1 MSSKTLTRRD
11 FVKGTGGLLIGFSLA
26 DSAVLPRLLAE
37 TATASAESPSPAR
50 LDAWLRIEPDGMI
63 QVFTGKVEIGMGVKT
78 GLTQIVAEELD
89 VAPSRVALVM
99 GDTSMTADQGGVG
112 GSNSIMWGAKPL
124 RNVGASARS
133 LLLQLASPKLG
144 APVEQLEIHD
154 GVISVTGHPSKKIS
168 YGDLAG
174 GTDLNEALKVSGD
187 GFGLDVV
194 GAGKPKDPST
204 YKVVGKSLP
213 RVDIRPKVLGQFQYV
228 GDIKVPG
235 MVHARV
241 VRPPSVGANLVSAD
255 ENSVKGIPGYVK
267 TVVVG
272 NFVGVVAQTEWAALQ
287 AHKSLKA
294 TWSTPEPAFCVQ
306 TDLYKHMSSIAPK
319 VSKETVKKGDAALAL
334 SGAAKT
340 VKATY
345 EFPFQ
350 SHATMGPGCA
360 IADVHMDGLT
370 TVWSGAQK
378 PHALRAGLADMLGV
392 PVEKLRVIWM
402 EDAGSYGRA
411 GYEDTAADAVLL
423 SREIGKPVRVQWSRA
438 DMTMWG
444 PKAPAVSCEI
454 TAGLDAQERVTCLQ
468 FTSHAFSGAEI
479 LPQPNSAGNF
489 LAAQL
494 TGVANTK
501 TRDEFVEWGE
511 MAIGYEIENIY
522 ANAHIVPPF
531 VDKSSTLRTTH
542 LRDPEGPAATFAI
555 ESFVDELAAAANAD
569 PIEFRLRYIDDKR
582 VKDVLTQA
590 SKKFG
595 WDSRPSPKKN
605 SGDEEIATG
614 RGVAIGI
621 RGGTHVA
628 TMAEVAV
635 NRRTGAVRVKRFVC
649 AHDCGLIINPE
660 AVRGTVEANLVQSLS
675 RSLKEEVVF
684 DRGNVT
690 SADWR
695 TYPVARASNIPM
707 QVDVILIDHPEIPP
721 SGAGEPST
729 RPTAAAINNAIFD
742 AVGVRLRQA
751 PFTPARVKA
760 ALAAPDSA
768 SRA

>member
-1 MSSKTLTRRD
+1 MSANTLTRRD

-26 DSAVLPRLLAE
+26 DSAVLPCLLAE
-37 TATASAESPSPAR
+37 TAPSTGATPSPAR

-89 VAPSRVALVM
+89 VAPSRVAVVM
-99 GDTSMTADQGGVG
+99 GDTSMTTDQGGVG

-133 LLLQLASPKLG
+133 LLLQLGSRKLG
-144 APVEQLEIHD
+144 APVDQLETRD
-154 GVISVTGHPSKKIS
+154 GIISVKGDPSRKIS

-187 GFGLDVV
+187 GFGLDVA
-194 GAGKPKDPST
+194 GAGTPKDPST
-204 YKVVGKSLP
+204 YTVVGKSLP

-228 GDIKVPG
+228 GDVRVPG
-235 MVHARV
+235 MLHARV
-241 VRPPSVGANLVSAD
+241 IRPAAVGANLVGVD
-255 ENSVKGIPGYVK
+255 EDSVKGIPGYVK

-287 AHKSLKA
+287 AQKAFKA
-294 TWSTPEPAFCVQ
+294 TWSTPQSAFPAQ
-306 TDLYKHMSSIAPK
+306 QDLYKYMRSTEPK
-319 VSKETVKKGDAALAL
+319 VTKETVRKGDAAAAL
-334 SGAAKT
+334 SSAVKT

-350 SHATMGPGCA
+350 THATMGPGCA
-360 IADVHMDGLT
+360 IADVHMDGVT
-370 TVWSGAQK
+370 TIWSGAQK
-378 PHALRAGLADMLGV
+378 PHALRAGLADILGV
-392 PVEKLRVIWM
+392 PVEKVRVIWI

-423 SREIGKPVRVQWSRA
+423 SREIGKPVRVQWTRA
-438 DMTMWG
+438 DMTAWG
-444 PKAPAVSCEI
+444 PKAPAVSCDI
-454 TAGLDAQERVTCLQ
+454 AAGFDAQGTVTALQ

-511 MAIGYEIENIY
+511 MAIAYGFENVY

-531 VDKSSTLRTTH
+531 ADKSSSLRTTH

-555 ESFVDELAAAANAD
+555 ESFMDELAASAGMD
-569 PIEFRLRYIDDKR
+569 PIEFRLRYIDDER
-582 VKDVLTQA
+582 VKGVLTKA
-590 SKKFG
+590 SEKFK
-595 WDSRPSPKKN
+595 WDARPSPNK
-605 SGDEEIATG
+605 SSSTAEIATG

-628 TMAEVAV
+628 TMAEVEV
-635 NRRTGAVRVKRFVC
+635 NRRTGAVRVKRLVC

-660 AVRGTVEANLVQSLS
+660 AVRGTVEANLIQSLG
-675 RSLKEEVVF
+675 RSLKEEVLF

-690 SADWR
+690 SVDWR
-695 TYPVARASNIPM
+695 TYQVARSGDIP
-707 QVDVILIDHPEIPP
+707 QVDVILINHPEIPP

-742 AVGVRLRQA
+742 AIGVRLRQA
-751 PFTPARVKA
+751 PFTAARVKA
-760 ALAAPDSA
+760 ALATPVSVSGA
-768 SRA
+768 